1 MPTCLAFQVVVF
13 YCFMSFMKTSIVF
26 EGLSI
31 ILYLFWYLQMWVLNQ
46 AAADLVLIMYLT
58 NSIPEWHIIW
68 IFVYLRRHMFWGP
81 LVYLFRVVSFVYIT
95 FKNASIVF
103 VWLHINLLFCFE
115 ILLNQKLKI
124 WHGIGVDWNGGYE
137 TLKEK
142 NELIFMGFLYLFLI
156 DILLWISVC
165 HLFSYM
171 I

>member
-1 MPTCLAFQVVVF
+1 MFWYCLIVCHTANDIQYECLFIKANQVIMPTCLAFPVVVF

-81 LVYLFRVVSFVYIT
+81 LVYLFRVVSFVYVT
-95 FKNASIVF
+95 FINASIVF
-103 VWLHINLLFCFE
+103 VWLDIISLFCFE
-115 ILLNQKLKI
+115 MLLNQKLKI
-124 WHGIGVDWNGGYE
+124 WRGRCWLERGVRNI
-137 TLKEK
+137 EK
-142 NELIFMGFLYLFLI
+142 K
-156 DILLWISVC
+156 
-165 HLFSYM
+165 
-171 I
+171 